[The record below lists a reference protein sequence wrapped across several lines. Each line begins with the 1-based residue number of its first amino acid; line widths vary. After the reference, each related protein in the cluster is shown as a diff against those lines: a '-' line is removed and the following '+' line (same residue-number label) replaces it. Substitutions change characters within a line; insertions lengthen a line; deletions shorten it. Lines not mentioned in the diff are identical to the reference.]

1 MIMRGIW
8 TILLA
13 LVCAGAA
20 AAEPA
25 PFDAGSLAKILARHA
40 GKPFILGMWSVN
52 WCGHCI
58 TELTMLGELA
68 KSDKHLPVVL
78 VSVDSPEF
86 AEPIQKTLQRLGLP
100 NMESWVFDDPIPE
113 RLRSAIDPSWQGE
126 LPRTYLYDATHQ
138 RETIAGELDKKKLKA
153 WLMQQQR

>member
-1 MIMRGIW
+1 MIMGKLWIF
-8 TILLA
+8 ILA
-13 LVCAGAA
+13 LACNAAG

-25 PFDAGSLAKILARHA
+25 PFNVGSLAAIRASHA
-40 GKPFILGMWSVN
+40 GKPFILSLWSVN

-86 AEPIQKTLQRLGLP
+86 AEPIQQTLKRLGLSD
-100 NMESWVFDDPIPE
+100 MESWVFDDPIPE
-113 RLRSAIDPSWQGE
+113 RLRAAIDPSWQGE
-126 LPRTYLYDATHQ
+126 LPRTYLYDPTHQ
-138 RETIAGELDKKKLKA
+138 RETIAGVLDKKKLKD
-153 WLMQQQR
+153 WLSRYRR